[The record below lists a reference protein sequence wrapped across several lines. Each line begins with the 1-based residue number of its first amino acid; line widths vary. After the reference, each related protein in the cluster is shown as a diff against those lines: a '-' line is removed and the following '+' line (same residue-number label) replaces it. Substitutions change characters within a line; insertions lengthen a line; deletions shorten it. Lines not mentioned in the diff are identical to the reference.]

1 MIKGII
7 SLLIS
12 ILMTLSPFSVLGN
25 NVASETELKNDG
37 FSVDGGSSVGNILSK
52 AFADAGEGEE
62 VDGDVCIKDVSSD
75 DNTVTV
81 DLTNKEK
88 CSVLVGIYDEESS
101 ELISDSSKE
110 VLPSEDQSVEISFD
124 EKLPENYVVKA
135 VAVDENNEAIC
146 NVYTDNDNAKWYKDF
161 ISSTVND
168 YSENRVINFDS
179 AENDNFAVLNDDVV
193 LLSDDN
199 TSLTVS
205 DDDKDY
211 SVSLNDKTKDLKK
224 GDIIA
229 YNTDD
234 SENAVIG
241 KITKLSADSNSIN
254 FNLESPEL
262 DETFDIVKIHYE
274 EKEAVMYD
282 KETDDFEEEINL
294 ASTDDNLLSTNAV
307 TSGSVSGGGSV
318 KKTWSF
324 KYGSI
329 TFSAGAT
336 AVLEYNVWNKYAF
349 TVLTVTPTAN
359 LHINVSYSAN
369 KEIKVGEVN
378 IPVVPGVSITVPV
391 TVVVKFSASI
401 TFDTTITA
409 KFGFS
414 WSTVS
419 GVRKLST
426 KPTVNSSLKIE
437 GHFYI
442 GIKISPSIDLLWGI
456 CKGGITGQAGAQL
469 NATAEWNYSTGR
481 TEKHDCG
488 IECIYCDVD
497 VPLSVS
503 AYLKISA
510 LGWTPV
516 DKTWTLWST
525 TFNDVITFHYSIK
538 YREFGWGPCD
548 HMSYLTTI
556 KVVDQSGNPIKNA
569 KVDDT
574 TVGSNGTVQKWYS
587 DGRHAILI
595 KASGYSS
602 KNFKIGVSSSKTYV
616 VKLNKGSS
624 TMIDDESDASYS
636 KYTKKKK
643 SYNSNGSSGGY
654 YVEPLTYTE
663 PLSGV
668 VLSTAVSG
676 QRRSDVAWVQ
686 RELKK
691 LGYFNSEPDGYYGY
705 STADA
710 VRRFQQD
717 YDLPITGKVNKNV
730 VEVIK
735 KPLKMVSAP
744 QLKLTSAAKITN
756 GDIVSVSWDAV
767 AGASEYNI
775 YVYNSSGKMVANAI
789 GTKAT
794 NAAFVLY
801 ESGTY
806 TIKAEAKNDRF
817 TSSVSTLGTAITVT
831 APLEVTFENWDGTIL
846 CKQFVAYG
854 SAAVAPAAPEREG
867 YTFSKWDTDY
877 SKVTKDNLIIRPIFT
892 RNQYTVKFLNTDGN
906 EIVTDNN
913 KYYFGENAIAPDPD
927 SLLIPTGY
935 KFIGWDRSFDN
946 ICENITVKPV
956 LVWENDDIPIIIDD
970 YAVEKDEGYGYNVI
984 LTVRNYEKK
993 RTSGRVVVALKSAD
1007 EQFVTMTESSA
1018 FTLKK
1023 SDLANNIVSKETME
1037 LFVPCNVDI
1046 AYVDI
1051 YVVST
1056 YDDLIPISDTE
1067 RFSFLE
1073 NETEQPEATESYS
1086 GQLDSSLAGKRAI
1099 LFIYKIGD
1107 ASDFTNEFVGQ
1118 TVIDENGRYTFNY
1131 NLREAP
1137 SVETGDFY
1145 VMLGVEG
1152 SEKAIFLEKI
1162 ESPKPEY
1169 VVVFKDYD
1177 GSVIK
1182 TETVIHGN
1190 HATLPEN
1197 NPERDGYIFAGWDYT
1212 NSAIYEDVTI
1222 TAIYVHKTYNVI
1234 FIDWTNRRFDAQT
1247 YYYGEPLITPDLSS
1261 LDDYNA
1267 IGWENVVEGMPVTQ
1281 NMVITAKYEKKVFT
1295 VNFYDYNGNIIDTQL
1310 VEYGESADVPS
1321 LDTESYNFFGWDNE
1335 NLECVTC
1342 SMDVKPYFSY
1352 SEDTSNPYANIESGI
1367 FTDSVIV
1374 TLMCDEYDSD
1384 IYYSVDGSEF
1394 VLYTEPIIINKTST
1408 LEYYSSSFGKNNSDI
1423 VSDYYII
1430 NRANDESAWM
1440 VPVSVFKNG
1449 KLIGRYL
1456 VKYGSTLSENELYSE
1471 EYGYNFLGFGL
1482 NEDVDDVIP
1491 TDYSFVSET
1500 NLYIKDELKVY
1511 TVVFKDSNGNII
1523 DTQEVAYLESASEPE
1538 VVVDLPNVIFV
1549 GWDTDDYLCV
1559 TDDIVVN
1566 AVTVN
1571 EKDYLSVNLN
1581 RESYTMMEGYSFDLS
1596 ATITGETESEL
1607 FWSSSDES
1615 IAIVDENGKV
1625 TALSDG
1631 TVVITASLLGTGVS
1645 KDCFINILKNED
1657 MSITL
1662 VDDSK
1667 FFEYQGYICGV
1678 SPSDNSVSS
1687 VKSQFS
1693 SSVDLYNGEVK
1704 LTDTDIVSTGTVI
1717 KMFDDCGN
1725 EIDSATIIVIGDVN
1739 SDGLANL
1746 QDASHISKFLVNKE
1760 TLNDVSLIA
1769 ADVNGDGKVDNKDAS
1784 MIMRYQA
1791 SKEQI

>member
-1 MIKGII
+1 M
-7 SLLIS
+7 
-12 ILMTLSPFSVLGN
+12 
-25 NVASETELKNDG
+25 
-37 FSVDGGSSVGNILSK
+37 
-52 AFADAGEGEE
+52 
-62 VDGDVCIKDVSSD
+62 
-75 DNTVTV
+75 
-81 DLTNKEK
+81 
-88 CSVLVGIYDEESS
+88 
-101 ELISDSSKE
+101 
-110 VLPSEDQSVEISFD
+110 
-124 EKLPENYVVKA
+124 
-135 VAVDENNEAIC
+135 
-146 NVYTDNDNAKWYKDF
+146 
-161 ISSTVND
+161 
-168 YSENRVINFDS
+168 
-179 AENDNFAVLNDDVV
+179 
-193 LLSDDN
+193 
-199 TSLTVS
+199 
-205 DDDKDY
+205 
-211 SVSLNDKTKDLKK
+211 
-224 GDIIA
+224 
-229 YNTDD
+229 
-234 SENAVIG
+234 
-241 KITKLSADSNSIN
+241 
-254 FNLESPEL
+254 
-262 DETFDIVKIHYE
+262 
-274 EKEAVMYD
+274 
-282 KETDDFEEEINL
+282 
-294 ASTDDNLLSTNAV
+294 
-307 TSGSVSGGGSV
+307 
-318 KKTWSF
+318 
-324 KYGSI
+324 
-329 TFSAGAT
+329 
-336 AVLEYNVWNKYAF
+336 
-349 TVLTVTPTAN
+349 
-359 LHINVSYSAN
+359 
-369 KEIKVGEVN
+369 
-378 IPVVPGVSITVPV
+378 PV
-391 TVVVKFSASI
+391 
-401 TFDTTITA
+401 
-409 KFGFS
+409 
-414 WSTVS
+414 
-419 GVRKLST
+419 
-426 KPTVNSSLKIE
+426 
-437 GHFYI
+437 
-442 GIKISPSIDLLWGI
+442 
-456 CKGGITGQAGAQL
+456 
-469 NATAEWNYSTGR
+469 
-481 TEKHDCG
+481 
-488 IECIYCDVD
+488 
-497 VPLSVS
+497 
-503 AYLKISA
+503 
-510 LGWTPV
+510 
-516 DKTWTLWST
+516 
-525 TFNDVITFHYSIK
+525 
-538 YREFGWGPCD
+538 
-548 HMSYLTTI
+548 
-556 KVVDQSGNPIKNA
+556 
-569 KVDDT
+569 
-574 TVGSNGTVQKWYS
+574 
-587 DGRHAILI
+587 
-595 KASGYSS
+595 
-602 KNFKIGVSSSKTYV
+602 
-616 VKLNKGSS
+616 
-624 TMIDDESDASYS
+624 
-636 KYTKKKK
+636 
-643 SYNSNGSSGGY
+643 
-654 YVEPLTYTE
+654 
-663 PLSGV
+663 
-668 VLSTAVSG
+668 
-676 QRRSDVAWVQ
+676 
-686 RELKK
+686 
-691 LGYFNSEPDGYYGY
+691 
-705 STADA
+705 
-710 VRRFQQD
+710 
-717 YDLPITGKVNKNV
+717 TGKVNKNV

-767 AGASEYNI
+767 VGASEYNI

-806 TIKAEAKNDRF
+806 TIQAEAKNDRF
-817 TSSVSTLGTAITVT
+817 TSSASTLGSVITVT

-906 EIVTDNN
+906 EIVTENN
-913 KYYFGENAIAPDPD
+913 KYYFGENAIAPDPE

-956 LVWENDDIPIIIDD
+956 LVWENDDIPIIIDE

-1023 SDLANNIVSKETME
+1023 SDLANNTVSKETME

-1073 NETEQPEATESYS
+1073 NETEQPEETESYS

-1131 NLREAP
+1131 KLREDL

-1162 ESPKPEY
+1162 EAPKPEY

-1182 TETVIHGN
+1182 TETVIQGD

-1267 IGWENVVEGMPVTQ
+1267 IGWENAVEGMPVTQ

-1310 VEYGESADVPS
+1310 VEYGESADIPN
-1321 LDTESYNFFGWDNE
+1321 LETESCNFFGWDNE

-1352 SEDTSNPYANIESGI
+1352 SEDTSSPYAEIESGI

-1374 TLMCDEYDSD
+1374 TLMCDEYDYD
-1384 IYYSVDGSEF
+1384 IYYSVNGSEF

-1430 NRANDESAWM
+1430 NRANDESSWM

-1449 KLIGRYL
+1449 NLIGRYL
-1456 VKYGSTLSENELYSE
+1456 VKYGSMISENELYSE

-1482 NEDVDDVIP
+1482 NEDADDVIS
-1491 TDYSFVSET
+1491 TNYSFISET
-1500 NLYIKDELKVY
+1500 NLYVKDELKVF
-1511 TVVFKDSNGNII
+1511 TVVFKDSNGKII

-1559 TDDIVVN
+1559 TGDIEVN

-1571 EKDYLSVNLN
+1571 EKDYLSLNLN
-1581 RESYTMMEGYSFDLS
+1581 RESYTMMEGYSFNLS
-1596 ATITGETESEL
+1596 ATITGETDSEL

-1615 IAIVDENGKV
+1615 IAVVDENGKV
-1625 TALSDG
+1625 TAISDG
-1631 TVVITASLLGTGVS
+1631 NVVITAALLGTGVS

-1667 FFEYQGYICGV
+1667 LFEYQGYICGV
-1678 SPSDNSVSS
+1678 SPSDNTVSS
-1687 VKSQFS
+1687 VKSQIS
-1693 SSVDLYNGEVK
+1693 SSVDLYNGEAK

-1725 EIDSATIIVIGDVN
+1725 EIDSATIIVIGDVD

-1760 TLNDVSLIA
+1760 TLNEASMIA
-1769 ADVNGDGKVDNKDAS
+1769 ADVNGDGRVDNKDAS
-1784 MIMRYQA
+1784 MIMRYQV
-1791 SKEQI
+1791 SKEQL